1 MVVDERSR
9 HELYTRLEE
18 LLGPEAATTLIEH
31 LPPVGWADV
40 ATKHDFV
47 ALDQRME
54 LRFARIDD
62 RFVAVDARFDHM
74 EARFDERFNLVDER
88 FNVLHERFTALDE
101 KFNLIDVRFGAI
113 NDRFGAID
121 EKFNLLDVRF
131 GAIDEKFVGLGWR
144 FDGLDDRMKGATSDL
159 RATFEHELRAQT
171 TTMVFGLVSV
181 VLTMA
186 ALAFALVRF
195 T

>member
-9 HELYTRLEE
+9 HALYRRLEE
-18 LLGPEAATTLIEH
+18 VLGPEAATTLIEH

-40 ATKHDFV
+40 ATKHDL
-47 ALDQRME
+47 ATLEQRIE
-54 LRFARIDD
+54 LRFAH
-62 RFVAVDARFDHM
+62 V
-74 EARFDERFNLVDER
+74 EERFDERFNRVDER
-88 FNVLHERFTALDE
+88 MDER
-101 KFNLIDVRFGAI
+101 IS
-113 NDRFGAID
+113 
-121 EKFNLLDVRF
+121 
-131 GAIDEKFVGLGWR
+131 
-144 FDGLDDRMKGATSDL
+144 MATSDL
-159 RATFEHELRAQT
+159 RATFERELRAQATTFGHDLRAQT

>member
-1 MVVDERSR
+1 LLPPIRQEANMVVDERSR

-40 ATKHDFV
+40 ATKHDLG
-47 ALDQRME
+47 ALEQRMD

-62 RFVAVDARFDHM
+62 RFVAVDARFDHI
-74 EARFDERFNLVDER
+74 DERFD
-88 FNVLHERFTALDE
+88 
-101 KFNLIDVRFGAI
+101 
-113 NDRFGAID
+113 
-121 EKFNLLDVRF
+121 LLDVRF
-131 GAIDEKFVGLGWR
+131 GAIDERFVGLGWR
-144 FDGLDDRMKGATSDL
+144 FDLLDVRFGAIDDRIKEATSDL
-159 RATFEHELRAQT
+159 RATFEHELRVQT

>member
-9 HELYTRLEE
+9 HQLYSRLEE
-18 LLGPEAATTLIEH
+18 VLGAEAATTLIEH

-40 ATKHDFV
+40 ATKHDL
-47 ALDQRME
+47 ASLEERID
-54 LRFARIDD
+54 LRFARVDG
-62 RFVAVDARFDHM
+62 RFDLMEERSIGRFNILEARFSGL
-74 EARFDERFNLVDER
+74 EERFDERFSAME
-88 FNVLHERFTALDE
+88 
-101 KFNLIDVRFGAI
+101 
-113 NDRFGAID
+113 DRIRAS
-121 EKFNLLDVRF
+121 
-131 GAIDEKFVGLGWR
+131 A
-144 FDGLDDRMKGATSDL
+144 SDL
-159 RATFEHELRAQT
+159 RAAFEHELRSQT